1 MRKIFFTAIFFQ
13 SMYSQDFGFAYYSIT
28 DYRSLG
34 ASYNAQEFY
43 PSRSNKLHDSL
54 RIRFNTA
61 LPSIEYREMDARVAI
76 GYQEYTYA
84 GKSLSS
90 FSVYVESG
98 NDFPLT
104 GREQK
109 NGIFIPIKLSANYV
123 KSESG
128 KLGQKN
134 FDIGSLGVGTGMK
147 YRFITRDF
155 GLQVSATGAL
165 HFSNVGFGT
174 EYGSQTALTGEI
186 QIIIPN
192 IFVDGMLIGYR
203 YDRQQWNM
211 NDSSLDYERY
221 YHGPF
226 IGIFF

>member
-1 MRKIFFTAIFFQ
+1 MKSIILFALFVQALCA
-13 SMYSQDFGFAYYSIT
+13 QDFGFAYYSIT

-34 ASYNAQEFY
+34 ASYNVQEFS
-43 PSRSNKLHDSL
+43 PSNSNTLPDSL
-54 RIRFNTA
+54 KIRFTTA
-61 LPSIEYREMDARVAI
+61 LPFIEYREMNARVAI
-76 GYQEYTYA
+76 GYQEYTHA
-84 GKSLSS
+84 NKTLSS

-109 NGIFIPIKLSANYV
+109 SGLFLPIKLSANYV

-128 KLGQKN
+128 HRGQRN
-134 FDIGSLGVGTGMK
+134 FDIGSLGVGTGIK
-147 YRFITRDF
+147 YRFLAREF

-174 EYGSQTALTGEI
+174 EYGSQTAATGEI
-186 QIIIPN
+186 QVIIPN
-192 IFVDGMLIGYR
+192 IVLGGLTIGYR

-211 NDSSLDYERY
+211 NDSSLDCKRY
-221 YHGPF
+221 YHGVF
-226 IGIFF
+226 VGMLF

>member
-1 MRKIFFTAIFFQ
+1 MKRIFLVALFFQ
-13 SMYSQDFGFAYYSIT
+13 SLTAQDFGFAYYSIT

-34 ASYNAQEFY
+34 ASYNAQEFF
-43 PSRSNKLHDSL
+43 PSRSNTLHDSL
-54 RIRFNTA
+54 RIRFSSS
-61 LPSIEYREMDARVAI
+61 LPSIEYREINARVAI
-76 GYQEYTYA
+76 GYQEYSHA

-128 KLGQKN
+128 QRGQRN
-134 FDIGSLGVGTGMK
+134 FDIGSLGVGTGIK
-147 YRFITRDF
+147 YRFITREF
-155 GLQVSATGAL
+155 GVQASATGTM

-186 QIIIPN
+186 QIIIPD
-192 IFVDGMLIGYR
+192 IFLEGMIIGYR
-203 YDRQQWNM
+203 YDKQQWNM

>member
-1 MRKIFFTAIFFQ
+1 T
-13 SMYSQDFGFAYYSIT
+13 
-28 DYRSLG
+28 
-34 ASYNAQEFY
+34 
-43 PSRSNKLHDSL
+43 H
-54 RIRFNTA
+54 
-61 LPSIEYREMDARVAI
+61 
-76 GYQEYTYA
+76 A

-90 FSVYVESG
+90 FSVYIESG

-109 NGIFIPIKLSANYV
+109 NGVFIPIKLSANYV

-128 KLGQKN
+128 YKGQKN
-134 FDIGSLGVGTGMK
+134 FDIGSLGVGTGIK
-147 YRFITRDF
+147 YRFITREF
-155 GLQVSATGAL
+155 GVQVSATGTL

-192 IFVDGMLIGYR
+192 IFFDGMIVGYR
-203 YDRQQWNM
+203 YDKQQWNM

-226 IGIFF
+226 VGIFF